1 MGRKAIAFFIAG
13 LFLLLGCATWHRV
26 PREFDASPLYQKT
39 VFIKE
44 FENKARTSR
53 LKGILGAFGVLAG
66 RLKIED
72 FPKLERDMKAALKAV
87 FIEQGLPPD
96 ASEIEKRVFSYY
108 RFPQRIDANF
118 TFSSEGTPDYII
130 EGVIESALIEADLKS
145 SPILVHTRA
154 KVKYYLKDKKGR
166 TIFSKTLVTEQFE
179 NISKSLTGGFLTQ
192 ALRGTEAMREMLD
205 VLKATLLENA
215 LRFYG
220 CFVDYERFGL

>member
-1 MGRKAIAFFIAG
+1 MGRKAIAFFVAG

-44 FENKARTSR
+44 F
-53 LKGILGAFGVLAG
+53 
-66 RLKIED
+66 
-72 FPKLERDMKAALKAV
+72 LERDMKAALKAV

-205 VLKATLLENA
+205 ILKATLLENA